1 MQRYLIGFGALIL
14 INGCSSDPEP
24 CEAPNGPCIEILNGP
39 NVQQDA
45 QTALINAKAG
55 DVIFF
60 ESGTYEFDR
69 GLSLDVD
76 GVTIRGR
83 DMDNTIL
90 SFKGQIDGAEGLL
103 VTADDFTIEDIA
115 VEDTAGDA
123 IKVIGA
129 TGVTFRRTRA
139 EWTNGPDEN
148 NGAYGL
154 YPVECTNVLIEDS
167 VARGASDAGIYVG
180 QSTNIIVRN
189 SLAELNVAGIEIENS
204 FDADVYGN
212 TATKNTGGILV
223 FNLPGL
229 NIKNGARTR
238 IFDNDVYENN
248 TPNFAP
254 VGNIVGKVPTGT
266 GFASIAAHQ
275 VEVFNNSFRD
285 NDTVNFAVISYLL
298 TELEYTDAEYDP
310 YSDRVYAYDNEMTG
324 GGAMPGGELGFVL
337 VQALVTVMPAPV
349 QVPDIVFDGYI
360 DPAKAEG
367 NAFKAEFNLC
377 FQNNGDADFGN
388 LDAANMHDNVVFDA
402 SPHDCTHPKLPA
414 VSIPGVE

>member
-1 MQRYLIGFGALIL
+1 MRYVLGFALFVVAV
-14 INGCSSDPEP
+14 GCGSDPEP
-24 CEAPNGPCIEILNGP
+24 CEGPNGPCIEIAAGGNLDER
-39 NVQQDA
+39 V
-45 QTALINAKAG
+45 QTALINATAG

-60 ESGTYEFDR
+60 ESGTYAFTK

-83 DMDNTIL
+83 GMNKSIL

-115 VEDTAGDA
+115 IEDTAGDA
-123 IKVIGA
+123 IKVIGS

-139 EWTNGPDEN
+139 EWTNGPDEG

-154 YPVECTNVLIEDS
+154 YPVECTNVLIEGS
-167 VARGASDAGIYVG
+167 VAKGASDAGVYVG

-189 SLAELNVAGIEIENS
+189 NRAELNVAGIEIENS

-212 TATKNTGGILV
+212 VATQNTGGILV

-229 NIKNGARTR
+229 QIKNGARTR
-238 IFDNDVYENN
+238 VFDNEVYENN

-275 VEVFNNSFRD
+275 VEVFGNSFRD
-285 NDTVNFAVISYLL
+285 NDTVNFAIISYLL
-298 TELEYTDAEYDP
+298 TELDYTDAEYDP

-367 NAFKAEFNLC
+367 SGFKPEFNLC

-388 LDAANMHDNVVFDA
+388 LDAANMHANVSFDA

-414 VSIPGVE
+414 VSIPGVP